1 MSDLALALV
10 LAAALVHALW
20 NYLLKA
26 SGGGT
31 VFVWLFATVSLVVY
45 APLALLV
52 AWWQGFVP
60 AAAHLAFIG
69 GSAALHAAYFHLL
82 DRAYHG
88 GDLSLVYPL
97 ARATG
102 PLLTIAVAIT
112 ALGEHPTP
120 LGLAGGLIVVFG
132 AFLLAMAPAAARAAS
147 TLRAIALALATG
159 VLIAAYTVLDK
170 QAVSALMIP
179 PLVLDTGTNAGR
191 VLLLAPLV
199 RGRRNEIRDTW
210 RSRRRAVV
218 AVGLLCPLS
227 YVLVLTAMSFTP
239 VSYVA
244 PAREL
249 SILFATVMG
258 TRWLN
263 EPQAGRRLFAAAIMV
278 TGIIALA
285 LG

>member
-1 MSDLALALV
+1 MTGLALVLV
-10 LAAALVHALW
+10 LAAACVHAAW

-31 VFVWLFATVSLVVY
+31 AFVWLFATVSFVAY
-45 APLALLV
+45 APMALAV

-60 AAAHLAFIG
+60 QGIHVALIG
-69 GSAALHAAYFHLL
+69 GSAILHTAYYLLL
-82 DRAYHG
+82 DRAYRS

-102 PLLTIAVAIT
+102 PLLTVLVAIAV
-112 ALGEHPTP
+112 LGETPTP
-120 LGLAGGLIVVFG
+120 LGLAGALTIVGG
-132 AFLLAMAPAAARAAS
+132 AFLLAWAPAAPTRGGA
-147 TLRAIALALATG
+147 LRATWLALATG

-170 QAVSALMIP
+170 VAVATLLIP
-179 PLVLDTGTNAGR
+179 PLVLDVGSNAGR
-191 VLLLAPLV
+191 AVLLAPLAR
-199 RGRRNEIRDTW
+199 RGRGEIRDTW
-210 RSRRRAVV
+210 VRRRRAVV

-249 SILFATVMG
+249 SILFATVLG
-258 TRWLN
+258 TRRLH
-263 EPQAGRRLFAAAIMV
+263 EPQAARRLLAAGTMV
-278 TGIIALA
+278 AGVVALA
-285 LG
+285 FA